1 MSPPRSR
8 AWLWSLVAA
17 AVLTQ
22 GAIAVIRPI
31 TTYKLITLGAGATVT
46 GLVTA
51 AYAVLPLFVA
61 LWVGRLTDRTP
72 QLRGLTVAGAV
83 TIAAGGALIAAAP
96 SLAVVTLGSVA
107 LGLGHLL
114 FTISGQAAIAR
125 YSRDADLDLG
135 FGWFTAAYSVG
146 QTLGPLLGGAI
157 VGMEA
162 VTASVERAADIDRAL
177 WIGAALS
184 LLASPFLLLGRGAE
198 AGRRARG
205 RRDGG
210 RRPSPAAASASPGDG
225 RRATPERASLPGILR
240 RPGVASNMLASMA
253 MLAMIDILAAFLP
266 LVGEKAGVAPAYVGL
281 LLAARGAAS
290 ILSRALLPWIS
301 YRWPRERLM
310 MVSLAI
316 SGVTLAIPPLIMQH
330 LALAAALLAVGGFFL
345 GIGQPLTMTLITTAV
360 PISWRSQA
368 LAVRLMGNRVGQV
381 GFPLAAGLLAAPFG
395 PGGAIWLTCAVL
407 LGAAAGRALLR

>member
-22 GAIAVIRPI
+22 GALAVIRPI

-61 LWVGRLTDRTP
+61 LWIGRLTDSTP
-72 QLRGLTVAGAV
+72 QLRRLTIAAAV
-83 TIAAGGALIAAAP
+83 TIAAGGALVAAAP
-96 SLAVVTLGSVA
+96 SIAVVTLGSVA

-114 FTISGQAAIAR
+114 FTLSGQAAIAR

-162 VTASVERAADIDRAL
+162 VTASAARAADIDRAL

-184 LLASPFLLLGRGAE
+184 LLAAPFLVRGRGAH
-198 AGRRARG
+198 ARRRARG
-205 RRDGG
+205 HREGSDG
-210 RRPSPAAASASPGDG
+210 PNHPASAAPGDG
-225 RRATPERASLPGILR
+225 RRTDPERASILDILR

-253 MLAMIDILAAFLP
+253 MLAMIDVLAAFLP
-266 LVGEKAGVAPAYVGL
+266 LVGEQAGVAPAHVGL

-310 MVSLAI
+310 VVALAI
-316 SGVTLAIPPLIMQH
+316 SGVTLAIPPLIMAH
-330 LALAAALLAVGGFFL
+330 LAPAAALLAVGGFFL

-381 GFPLAAGLLAAPFG
+381 GFPLAAGLLAASFG
-395 PGGAIWLTCAVL
+395 AGGAIWLTCAVL
-407 LGAAAGRALLR
+407 LGTAAGRAMLR